1 MLARMSSLEDSNNT
15 VYWPYQDCL
24 LRLQKRKGQLLDSE
38 ILDFQKFPASPLL
51 PRRNALSSVVCRCIL
66 IVGFTYS
73 IMRAV
78 LWKTFRLSIQHISCM
93 YHYVKT
99 CLNEDLDLFGL
110 PWWASRMREKVGD
123 IAYAGYKSLLGL
135 QISIIIFMGTV
146 LRKIGE
152 MCYKSA
158 L

>member
-1 MLARMSSLEDSNNT
+1 
-15 VYWPYQDCL
+15 
-24 LRLQKRKGQLLDSE
+24 
-38 ILDFQKFPASPLL
+38 
-51 PRRNALSSVVCRCIL
+51 
-66 IVGFTYS
+66 
-73 IMRAV
+73 
-78 LWKTFRLSIQHISCM
+78 
-93 YHYVKT
+93 
-99 CLNEDLDLFGL
+99 
-110 PWWASRMREKVGD
+110 MREKVGD